1 MQTSGTQ
8 ECAVV
13 RDELQSTITL
23 LKTEVKTTRER
34 NDALAGENASFES
47 RLTAMK
53 QTVAEKQRDES
64 VEHERLRQGEDMM
77 ERERQATMDE
87 INLMREQSV
96 KQQQRLGE
104 VTQKVRL
111 QFFVFVAEWLRVWN
125 TLTMFE
131 ATVCGR
137 SRVRSPAGPI

>member
-1 MQTSGTQ
+1 M
-8 ECAVV
+8 

-23 LKTEVKTTRER
+23 LKTEVKATRER

-47 RLTAMK
+47 RLAAMK
-53 QTVAEKQRDES
+53 QTVVEKQRDES
-64 VEHERLRQGEDMM
+64 VEHERLRQGEEMM

-87 INLMREQSV
+87 INLMREQGV

-111 QFFVFVAEWLRVWN
+111 RFFVVVLVTF
-125 TLTMFE
+125 
-131 ATVCGR
+131 
-137 SRVRSPAGPI
+137 